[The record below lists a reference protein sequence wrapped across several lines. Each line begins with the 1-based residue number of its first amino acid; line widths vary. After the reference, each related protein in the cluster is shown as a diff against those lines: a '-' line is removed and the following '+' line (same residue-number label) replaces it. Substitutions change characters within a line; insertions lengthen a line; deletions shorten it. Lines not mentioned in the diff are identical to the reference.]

1 MEIKLVVTAVVLVFF
16 SIISRN
22 ILPEKMD
29 ISTKAAIYRVQY
41 LSLSS
46 CILLS
51 GSVYIW
57 KKTIS
62 ELICSTG
69 FHYRAAQ
76 WWKAVVLLFLV
87 LVNCSQIVMFY
98 LVAEEP
104 YWFALVSFSCLGAYF
119 ILLFCLLALGCAKY
133 CLKRV
138 TRGWSR
144 IKSKRETAAVTVAA
158 SSASG
163 RNVTIL
169 AIVLTVMLTALGL
182 RNASLPPDIVRV
194 EIALKKL
201 SPSLDKLKV
210 VLLSD
215 IHLGSTVGRSR
226 LELIVS
232 MVNNIDPDVVVIAG
246 DLTDSRVSQLGTA
259 TEPLRHIKSRFG
271 AFFTTGN
278 HDYYSAE
285 VDTWFSH
292 LRSLGIQP
300 LHNENARIFRKERN
314 EDWICLAGVDD
325 LQGSILFYPE
335 HGMDVKKAL
344 TGCDPELPIILLA
357 HQPRAAIQALKERP
371 DISLVL
377 SGHTHA
383 GQIFPLAIVSY
394 LINPLFCGLYQ
405 IGEDS
410 QVYVSPGTVYYGFPM
425 RLASRMEITEILL
438 RTP

>member
-1 MEIKLVVTAVVLVFF
+1 MLVDGGDSREEVPVDGVGGTA
-16 SIISRN
+16 
-22 ILPEKMD
+22 
-29 ISTKAAIYRVQY
+29 
-41 LSLSS
+41 
-46 CILLS
+46 
-51 GSVYIW
+51 
-57 KKTIS
+57 
-62 ELICSTG
+62 EL
-69 FHYRAAQ
+69 
-76 WWKAVVLLFLV
+76 
-87 LVNCSQIVMFY
+87 LVNGAEMTHRKGYQF
-98 LVAEEP
+98 EEP
-104 YWFALVSFSCLGAYF
+104 YWFALVSFSCLGAFF
-119 ILLFCLLALGCAKY
+119 ILVFCLLALGCAEF

-144 IKSKRETAAVTVAA
+144 IKTKRQK
-158 SSASG
+158 
-163 RNVTIL
+163 
-169 AIVLTVMLTALGL
+169 
-182 RNASLPPDIVRV
+182 DIVRV

-246 DLTDSRVSQLGTA
+246 DLTDSKVSQLGTA
-259 TEPLRHIKSRFG
+259 TEPLRHMKSRFG
-271 AFFTTGN
+271 SFFATGN

-300 LHNENARIFRKERN
+300 LHNENARIFRKERK

-325 LQGSILFYPE
+325 LEGSMLRYPG

-357 HQPRAAIQALKERP
+357 HQPRAAIRALQERP

-383 GQIFPLAIVSY
+383 GQIFPLTILAY
-394 LINPLFCGLYQ
+394 LVNPLFCGLYQ

-410 QVYVSPGTVYYGFPM
+410 QVYVSPGTAYYGFPM
-425 RLASRMEITEILL
+425 RLASRAEITEILL